1 MGKTGQK
8 LFWALVKPNRKG
20 TLPSRE
26 LLAPSTG
33 KALQSPSPLS
43 LLRDRQLLPKQ
54 STGHFCLLSEE
65 GKGKIQG
72 LSLKSSDRCYSQP
85 GFVVQRTP
93 PSISPR
99 RQACSREHGGRKPV
113 CVQGC
118 HGITWPQNKHQWSLG
133 TENRFLDSCVGKGS
147 QLNGTAAVPAH
158 PEARPE
164 KQHQL

>member
-85 GFVVQRTP
+85 GFVVPKDSSLHIPPQTSLLLRT
-93 PSISPR
+93 R
-99 RQACSREHGGRKPV
+99 REKASLCSRVSRDYLAPEQASVESRDRKPFPGQL
-113 CVQGC
+113 C
-118 HGITWPQNKHQWSLG
+118 
-133 TENRFLDSCVGKGS
+133 GKGKPVKRHCS
-147 QLNGTAAVPAH
+147 CACPS
-158 PEARPE
+158 
-164 KQHQL
+164 